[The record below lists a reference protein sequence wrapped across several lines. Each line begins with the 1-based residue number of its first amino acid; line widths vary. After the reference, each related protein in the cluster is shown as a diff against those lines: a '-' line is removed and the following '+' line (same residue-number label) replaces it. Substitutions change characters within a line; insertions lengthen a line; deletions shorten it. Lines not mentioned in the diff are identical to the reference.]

1 VDKAEREHEAKAS
14 RIEAERDAV
23 EKRAQDEEARWRKQQ
38 KKLAAALRR
47 ARQD

>member
-38 KKLAAALRR
+38 KKPAAALRR

>member
-1 VDKAEREHEAKAS
+1 VDKAEREHEARAS
-14 RIEAERDAV
+14 RIEPKRDAV